1 MLEVLQGNRPGALIF
16 GISVLAGALL
26 FIWRDGNL
34 RRRGIFVS
42 AKCVQ
47 QARDGKGLVTL
58 RLAYEVDGLQ
68 YYCDSLPYQFPPAG
82 IGQCMDVIYDS
93 KDPSYSEVV
102 SQRGRGIVPWI
113 VGGIAAALLLVTGIS
128 YL

>member
-1 MLEVLQGNRPGALIF
+1 MEFATAETQVKPEGGKLLEVLQGNRPGALIF
-16 GISVLAGALL
+16 GIPIPVLAGALL

-34 RRRGIFVS
+34 RRRGIVVS

-68 YYCDSLPYQFPPAG
+68 YYCDSPPYQFPSAG
-82 IGQCMDVIYDS
+82 VGVRPNVLRCVHRYV
-93 KDPSYSEVV
+93 PS
-102 SQRGRGIVPWI
+102 I
-113 VGGIAAALLLVTGIS
+113 
-128 YL
+128 